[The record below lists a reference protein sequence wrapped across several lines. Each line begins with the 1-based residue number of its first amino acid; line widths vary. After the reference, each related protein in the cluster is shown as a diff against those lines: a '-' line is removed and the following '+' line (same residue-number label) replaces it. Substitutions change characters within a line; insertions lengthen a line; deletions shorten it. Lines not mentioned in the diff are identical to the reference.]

1 MVGEKIKEK
10 LETDQDDNTIDYFGN
25 VNSAENRHVSVCA
38 SSFLYCTN
46 NKIISTQFINI
57 NETHRIT

>member
-10 LETDQDDNTIDYFGN
+10 LETDQDDNTIEYFGN
-25 VNSAENRHVSVCA
+25 VNSAENRRVSVCA
-38 SSFLYCTN
+38 SFLYCTN

>member
-1 MVGEKIKEK
+1 MVGEKIEEK
-10 LETDQDDNTIDYFGN
+10 LETDHDDSNIEYFGN
-25 VNSAENRHVSVCA
+25 VNSAENRCVSVCA

-46 NKIISTQFINI
+46 NEVISTQFINN